1 MNKKPSPVHYP
12 NDFQGKRQN
21 KSECV
26 PVCRKRS
33 VNWLSFCSHV
43 ISQSGSMW
51 HSHCPF
57 LSPDNLWGRYWAG
70 SMPVASSKSIASV
83 MCFMLSPRL
92 MQRRKSF
99 LKRLESD
106 TVYAIAIS
114 PFPYKSP
121 LASRNVSLCRA
132 SRRPSPRGS
141 PRSW

>member
-83 MCFMLSPRL
+83 MCFHVKTTLDATA
-92 MQRRKSF
+92 KVF
-99 LKRLESD
+99 LES
-106 TVYAIAIS
+106 VGKRYHICHAIA
-114 PFPYKSP
+114 PFPYKNP
-121 LASRNVSLCRA
+121 LASHNGALVRA
-132 SRRPSPRGS
+132 SRRPLPRGS
-141 PRSW
+141 QRSW